1 MFGWYM
7 EKETSGKMPKL
18 EVICGPM
25 YCGKTEELLRRL
37 RRANIAGKRVVA
49 IKPSTDTRSEEIQS
63 RSGAKAKGLL
73 LDDVTLLERMTFDFD
88 IVGIDEA
95 QFFPAKELVEQIDLA
110 IQNGQTVVIAGLDLN
125 YRQEPFGAMPTL
137 LCLADSVTKL
147 SAICH
152 SCGEDAMF
160 TQRLIDGE
168 PAPFNGPEVIVGSED
183 FYEARCRKC
192 FQKA

>member
-1 MFGWYM
+1 
-7 EKETSGKMPKL
+7 PKL

-125 YRQEPFGAMPTL
+125 YRQEPFGA
-137 LCLADSVTKL
+137 
-147 SAICH
+147 
-152 SCGEDAMF
+152 
-160 TQRLIDGE
+160 
-168 PAPFNGPEVIVGSED
+168 
-183 FYEARCRKC
+183 
-192 FQKA
+192 